1 MTSSHLAILNRARPA
16 MLRSTASIGAGL
28 VAGLVAGLGLAALAL
43 GIYIAIARADNAGD
57 EPRPANA
64 NVQRAAQNPP
74 PARVIL
80 PAPWEQASPAQPVA
94 APAKPEERK

>member
-1 MTSSHLAILNRARPA
+1 MTSSHPAIMNRARPA
-16 MLRSTASIGAGL
+16 MLRSAASIG
-28 VAGLVAGLGLAALAL
+28 AGLVAGLGLAALAL

-64 NVQRAAQNPP
+64 NVQRAAQIPP

-94 APAKPEERK
+94 APAKPEQRK